1 MSQAPSNLEADTTTI
16 ITAWSTL
23 APAAS
28 FGGMTLAQFK
38 AKVQPSFD
46 ARTALEAIEVQ
57 QTSAIDTRNTAD
69 VVTSA
74 TNQLVVNG
82 VKGDPNYGDDSELYD
97 TMGYVRK
104 SARRSGLTK
113 KNKASAAAKKT

>member
-1 MSQAPSNLEADTTTI
+1 MSQAPSNLENDTTTI

-28 FGGMTLAQFK
+28 FGGMTLTQFK

-57 QTSAIDTRNTAD
+57 QTSALDTRNTAD

-97 TMGYVRK
+97 AMGYVRK

-113 KNKASAAAKKT
+113 KNKTAAAAKKS